1 MPRKK
6 KSCLW
11 RCLIKEAGKL
21 RKESFNEKI
30 IRPIVTHKVFSLVM
44 LLIAMTLL
52 FTIWS
57 GLLGGQFF
65 KASTLKNVLNSIVLS
80 AFLAIGAGSLLISG
94 NLDLSQAAV
103 GAFGGMILATSISI
117 WNLPWY
123 VGIIFGLVFCAILG
137 FINALLVNKYR
148 FPAFIATLAMGSMA
162 KGLMFLFSGIGSKG
176 GMATNITVK
185 NNVALNFI
193 GKGMVGPIPFGII
206 VMLVF
211 FLFYGIL
218 ISKTKFGLKVMLMGG
233 NPAAAHLAGI
243 NSNKISYILFM
254 NAAIL
259 GGVAGIF
266 NTARLGQG
274 ALQAL
279 QTNQFSGLTAAIL
292 GGISFGGGAGGMGGA
307 FVGLLVL
314 NTFQIGMGVVG
325 VNPFWVNVF
334 SGVILLIALTMD
346 FFNQKRASNPKTA

>member
-1 MPRKK
+1 MRKD
-6 KSCLW
+6 
-11 RCLIKEAGKL
+11 
-21 RKESFNEKI
+21 SFFSKN
-30 IRPIVTHKVFSLVM
+30 IRPLIRHKVFSLVI
-44 LLIAMTLL
+44 LLIIMVLL

-57 GLLGGQFF
+57 AAQGGQFF

-80 AFLAIGAGSLLISG
+80 AFLAMGAGCLLISG

-103 GAFGGMILATSISI
+103 GAFGGMILATTVTN
-117 WNLPWY
+117 WNLPWF
-123 VGIIFGLVFCAILG
+123 VGIILGLAFCAALG
-137 FINALLVNKYR
+137 AINALLVNKYR

-162 KGLMFLFSGIGSKG
+162 KGLMYVFSGIGNEG
-176 GMATNITVK
+176 GLAA
-185 NNVALNFI
+185 NVAVSKDPALDFI
-193 GKGMVGPIPFGII
+193 GKGFVGPIPFGII
-206 VMLVF
+206 VMLIF

-233 NPAAAHLAGI
+233 NPAAANLAGI
-243 NSNKISYILFM
+243 KSQKLSYILFM
-254 NAAIL
+254 NAAVL

-274 ALQAL
+274 ALLAL
-279 QTNQFSGLTAAIL
+279 QTNQFTGITAAIL

-314 NTFQIGMGVVG
+314 NTFQIGMNVVG

-334 SGVILLIALTMD
+334 SGIILLVALTMD
-346 FFNQKRASNPKTA
+346 FISQKRASNPKTA